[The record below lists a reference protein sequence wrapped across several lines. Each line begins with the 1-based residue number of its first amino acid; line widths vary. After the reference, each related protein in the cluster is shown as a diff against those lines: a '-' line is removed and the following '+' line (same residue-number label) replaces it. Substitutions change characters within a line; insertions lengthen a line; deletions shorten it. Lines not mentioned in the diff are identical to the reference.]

1 MGDLLDTLLD
11 IGDIYERYGI
21 RGCLLSIL
29 TVVLLIGII
38 LGIAWMMQ

>member
-29 TVVLLIGII
+29 AVVLLIGAI
-38 LGIAWMMQ
+38 LGIAWLMQ